1 MKAWPTRSVVGAAA
15 NDPLDELVHVSR
27 LLGSQP
33 DLVLHGGGN
42 TSYKGS
48 VVDVFGDEREAL
60 FVKGSGINLATIE
73 PGGFAVTDLEMVRRL
88 LSLED
93 LSDFQ
98 MVNELRRS
106 LLDVSGPNPSLET
119 ILHAF
124 LPHRFVIHTH
134 ADAFLAVS
142 DTADGDAVL
151 RELFGDSAVLAD
163 YRRPGLPL
171 ALACIEAWDAQ
182 ANDQTTVLFLKHH
195 GVFTFGES
203 AEEAYGRMFDVVG
216 ALEGKIASV
225 AAGNATSSADKTIR
239 TTELSATDPV
249 ELARFRAEASDAAGQ
264 PMIMTRVADAEVA
277 GFVSRPDLEALTAKG
292 PATPDHVIRTKS
304 RPLVGRDVASFVSEY
319 KAYFDT
325 HSAEQGTDLVMLDPA
340 PRVVLDSEWGL
351 LGIGESY
358 AASKISSDI
367 YRQTI
372 DCVNGAEALGGFR
385 PLGVESQFEIEYW
398 ALEQAKLA
406 LAEPSR
412 GLTGQIAIVTG
423 AASGIG
429 RACAQALLDDGAAV
443 CGIDLSAD
451 VASTFEQP
459 TWLGV
464 QANVTDR
471 QQMRSAIA
479 QTVERF
485 GGIDIVVIAAG
496 IFGQSAPIADLPVE
510 DWRKVLSINVDS
522 VFEFFQDVHPILAAS
537 PVSASVVMIASKNVP
552 APGKGAAAYSTSKAA
567 LVQLSRVAALEWADD
582 GIRVNMVHPDAV
594 FDTGLWTPELLAERA
609 EKYGLT
615 IDEYKRRNLL
625 STEVKAAS
633 VGALVLDMCGPG
645 FVATTGSQVPIDG
658 GSDRVI

>member
-1 MKAWPTRSVVGAAA
+1 MKPWASQATPPSSES
-15 NDPLDELVHVSR
+15 DPLDELVGVSR
-27 LLGSQP
+27 LLGSQR

-42 TSYKGS
+42 TSCKGS
-48 VVDVFGDEREAL
+48 VQDVFGKEHDAL
-60 FVKGSGINLATIE
+60 FVKGSGINLATIDAS
-73 PGGFAVTDLEMVRRL
+73 GFAVTDLEMVRRL
-88 LSLED
+88 LSLDE

-124 LPHRFVIHTH
+124 LPHPFVIHTH
-134 ADAFLAVS
+134 ADAFLTVS
-142 DTADGDAVL
+142 DTADGDAIL
-151 RELFGDSAVLAD
+151 RELFGDTAVLAD

-171 ALACIEAWDAQ
+171 ALACVEAWEAQ
-182 ANDQTTVLFLKHH
+182 ANEQTTVLFLKHH
-195 GVFTFGES
+195 GVFTFGDS

-216 ALEGKIASV
+216 TLEARIAS
-225 AAGNATSSADKTIR
+225 ASSSPSPASSSSPAN
-239 TTELSATDPV
+239 ELTDPDPV
-249 ELARFRAEASDAAGQ
+249 QLARFRAEVSDAAGQ
-264 PMIMTRVADAEVA
+264 AMIMTRVVDPTVA
-277 GFVSRPDLEALTAKG
+277 GFVSRPDLESLTEQG

-304 RPLVGRDVASFVSEY
+304 RPQVGRDVAGFVADY
-319 KAYFDT
+319 KDYFDT
-325 HSAEQGTDLVMLDPA
+325 HSARQGTDLVMLDPA
-340 PRVVLDSEWGL
+340 PRVVLDSDWGL

-358 AASKISSDI
+358 AAAKISSDI

-398 ALEQAKLA
+398 ALEQAKLT

-451 VASTFEQP
+451 VATTFEHP

-471 QQMRSAIA
+471 EQMRSAIA

-522 VFEFFQDVHPILAAS
+522 VFEFFQDVHPVLAAS

-582 GIRVNMVHPDAV
+582 GIRINMVHPDAV

-609 EKYGLT
+609 EKYGLS

-633 VGALVLDMCGPG
+633 VGALGLDMCGPG

>member
-1 MKAWPTRSVVGAAA
+1 MKPWADRSPADAKPSSDT
-15 NDPLDELVHVSR
+15 DPLDELVRVSQ
-27 LLGSQP
+27 LLGSQR

-48 VVDVFGDEREAL
+48 VQDVFGDERDAL
-60 FVKGSGINLATIE
+60 FVKGSGINLATIDAA
-73 PGGFAVTDLEMVRRL
+73 GFAVADLEMVRRL
-88 LSLED
+88 LSLDE

-142 DTADGDAVL
+142 DTADGDAIL
-151 RELFGDSAVLAD
+151 RELFGDSAVLVD

-171 ALACIEAWDAQ
+171 ALACVQAWETQ
-182 ANDQTTVLFLKHH
+182 FNDQTSVLFLKHH
-195 GVFTFGES
+195 GVFTFGDT
-203 AEEAYGRMFDVVG
+203 AEEAYGRMFDAVG
-216 ALEGKIASV
+216 TLEDKIASASGGAV
-225 AAGNATSSADKTIR
+225 GAASPAK
-239 TTELSATDPV
+239 ELTDPDPV
-249 ELARFRAEASDAAGQ
+249 QLARLRAQVSNAAGQ
-264 PMIMTRVADAEVA
+264 AMIMTRVADAEVA
-277 GFVSRPDLEALTAKG
+277 GFVSRPDLQALTAQG
-292 PATPDHVIRTKS
+292 PATPDHVIRTKAS
-304 RPLVGRDVASFVSEY
+304 PMVGRDVASFGSAY
-319 KAYFDT
+319 KDYFDS
-325 HSAEQGTDLVMLDPA
+325 HSAKQDADLVMLDPA
-340 PRVVLDSEWGL
+340 PRVVLDPDWGL

-358 AASKISSDI
+358 AAAKISSDI

-412 GLTGQIAIVTG
+412 GLTGQVAIVTG

-451 VASTFEQP
+451 VSTTFEHP

-471 QQMRSAIA
+471 EQMRSAIA

-522 VFEFFQDVHPILAAS
+522 VFEFFQDLHPVLAAS

-582 GIRVNMVHPDAV
+582 GIRINMVHPDAV

-609 EKYGLT
+609 QKYGLS

>member
-1 MKAWPTRSVVGAAA
+1 MKPWASQTTPPSSESV
-15 NDPLDELVHVSR
+15 PLQDLVLISQ
-27 LLGSQP
+27 LLGSQR

-48 VVDVFGDEREAL
+48 VQDVFGDERDAL
-60 FVKGSGINLATIE
+60 FVKGSGINLATIDAA
-73 PGGFAVTDLEMVRRL
+73 GFAVTDLEMVRRL
-88 LSLED
+88 LSLDE
-93 LSDFQ
+93 LSDLQ

-106 LLDVSGPNPSLET
+106 LLDVPGPNPSLET

-142 DTADGDAVL
+142 DTADGDAIL
-151 RELFGDSAVLAD
+151 RDLFGDAAVLVD

-171 ALACIEAWDAQ
+171 ALACVDAWEAQ
-182 ANDQTTVLFLKHH
+182 ANDQTAVLFLKHH
-195 GVFTFGES
+195 GVFTFGDT
-203 AEEAYGRMFDVVG
+203 AEQAYGRMFEVVG
-216 ALEGKIASV
+216 KLEDKIAS
-225 AAGNATSSADKTIR
+225 ASGSIADTASPAK
-239 TTELSATDPV
+239 ELSNPDPV
-249 ELARFRAEASDAAGQ
+249 QLARFRAEVSDAVGQ
-264 PMIMTRVADAEVA
+264 AMIMTRVADAEVA
-277 GFVSRPDLEALTAKG
+277 SFVARPGLEALTAQG
-292 PATPDHVIRTKS
+292 PATPDHVIRTKAH
-304 RPLVGRDVASFVSEY
+304 PLVGRDVASFVSDY
-319 KAYFDT
+319 KDYFDT
-325 HSAEQGTDLVMLDPA
+325 HSANKEADLVMLDPA
-340 PRVVLDSEWGL
+340 PRVVLDPDWGL

-358 AASKISSDI
+358 AAAKISSDI

-385 PLGVESQFEIEYW
+385 PLGIESQFEIEYW

-451 VASTFEQP
+451 VATTFDHP

-471 QQMRSAIA
+471 EQMRSAIA

-496 IFGQSAPIADLPVE
+496 IFGQSAPIAELPVE

-625 STEVKAAS
+625 STEVKAAT